1 MSNTTPLLSK
11 PPKDPTPL
19 LSLNKNKMLSALKS
33 KLQTSPKSTNI
44 QFILE
49 QDSKPEPISIP
60 EPSLVIQS
68 QVSETDFFKS
78 LDDRE
83 ADREKI
89 SKEMYYIEDLY
100 NQTSYFVD
108 FQANYIQE
116 IEKSLQEVEKNT
128 KQTAAALTSAK
139 NSTDCIQKFLYSII
153 SIQSITILVLLFLIW
168 LF

>member
-1 MSNTTPLLSK
+1 MSNTTPLLNK
-11 PPKDPTPL
+11 PTTDPGHFI
-19 LSLNKNKMLSALKS
+19 SLNKNKMLSALKS
-33 KLQTSPKSTNI
+33 KLQTSPKSENV
-44 QFILE
+44 QFFLD
-49 QDSKPEPISIP
+49 QDSKPEPVVAKD
-60 EPSLVIQS
+60 PSPALKS
-68 QVSETDFFKS
+68 QVSDMDFFKS
-78 LDDRE
+78 LDNRE

-100 NQTSYFVD
+100 SQTSYFVD

-128 KQTAAALTSAK
+128 KQTAAALISAK
-139 NSTDCIQKFLYSII
+139 KSSDCIQKFLYSII